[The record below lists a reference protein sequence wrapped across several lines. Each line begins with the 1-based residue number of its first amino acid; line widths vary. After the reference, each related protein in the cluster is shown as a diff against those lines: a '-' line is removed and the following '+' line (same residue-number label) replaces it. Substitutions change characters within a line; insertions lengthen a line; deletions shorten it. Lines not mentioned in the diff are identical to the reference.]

1 MKNRI
6 LKILSLAAL
15 LFLTAPQLPAQ
26 CPMCKI
32 GAESN
37 LKGGGAAGK
46 GLNTGILFMLSMPYL
61 IVGGIGYMWWRNRKK
76 DADEADMDMEGI

>member
-1 MKNRI
+1 MFKYF
-6 LKILSLAAL
+6 LKIMTLISF
-15 LFLTAPQLPAQ
+15 LFLVSPNNTIAQ

-37 LKGGGAAGK
+37 LKNGGAAGK
-46 GLNTGILFMLSMPYL
+46 GLNAGILFMLSMPYL

-76 DADEADMDMEGI
+76 NADDVEFTD